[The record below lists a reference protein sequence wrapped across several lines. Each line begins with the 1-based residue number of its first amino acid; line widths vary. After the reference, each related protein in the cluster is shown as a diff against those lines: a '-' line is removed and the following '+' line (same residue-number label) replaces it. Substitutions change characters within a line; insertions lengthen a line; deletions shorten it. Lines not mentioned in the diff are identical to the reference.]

1 MFFVCSPLGA
11 AARAH
16 GRRATFFDASAP
28 APHRS
33 IVCIVGIIGGL
44 VAYYFVGGKDDVYA
58 ESREKHGGVE
68 EIKFEESA
76 NPMADAS
83 WDEGD
88 DDDLSVI

>member
-1 MFFVCSPLGA
+1 MFFVCSPLGSGCA
-11 AARAH
+11 GAREE
-16 GRRATFFDASAP
+16 GDFFDASAP